1 MYLVIGILGIL
12 FIAYYIVIQIYA
24 GVFLTFSSFWL
35 ILGIFCLAA
44 AVLLRLELVYPAWK
58 RSLLWVKVCITT
70 TVAAGLLVFLVTEG
84 LIVAEIFTKPS
95 PGLDYIV
102 VLGAKMTGNRA
113 TPIMERCVDS
123 AYNYLS
129 DNPDTRIV
137 VTGNLSAD
145 HPDITQADLL
155 KNRLVEMGIEEDR
168 IILEPVSI
176 NLHQNYEFS
185 HKLIDQDWEGEGDP
199 TVGVVTMNF
208 NCFRARAFAAKDGY
222 QVQTIPSKADYVLL
236 VHNATKEFFAVIRD
250 KLLGTI

>member
-1 MYLVIGILGIL
+1 MYILIGILGIL

-24 GVFLTFSSFWL
+24 GVFLAFSYFWL
-35 ILGIFCLAA
+35 ILGIFCLAV

-70 TVAAGLLVFLVTEG
+70 TVAAGLVIFLVTEG
-84 LIVAEIFTKPS
+84 LIIGEIFTKPS

-123 AYNYLS
+123 AYAYLV

-137 VTGNLSAD
+137 VTGNLSAE

-155 KNRLVEMGIEEDR
+155 KDRLVEMGIEEDR

-176 NLHQNYEFS
+176 NLHQNFEFS
-185 HKLIDQDWEGEGDP
+185 HRLIDEDWDEEGDP

-208 NCFRARAFAAKDGY
+208 NCFRAKAFAQKEGY

-250 KLLGTI
+250 KLFGTI